1 MANTIAGFF
10 STRERAETARAALLD
25 NGFSPDQISFVAG
38 GARPHDTPA
47 IGPLKETGA
56 ESEMGQDVFVGGA
69 IGLAVGMIAIL
80 IPGVG
85 ALIAGGPI
93 AAAIAGMSVGAG
105 AGGLVGL
112 LREHGISHEEA
123 EFYSKGVAQ
132 GGALLIVHGTNRETE
147 KRAAHLM
154 TENGAVGTEELA
166 ASFLR

>member
-10 STRERAETARAALLD
+10 TTREQAETAREALLD

-38 GARPHDTPA
+38 GTRPHEAPA

-69 IGLAVGMIAIL
+69 IGLAVGLIAVL

-93 AAAIAGMSVGAG
+93 AGAIAGMSVGAG

-132 GGALLIVHGTNRETE
+132 GGALLVVHGTNAETE
-147 KRAAHLM
+147 KHAEQIM
-154 TENGAVGTEELA
+154 TGHGAIGTEELA
-166 ASFLR
+166 AGFLR